1 MYTYRIFETLNEEC
15 KNLLNNKN
23 KNFSSTFFQDFYY
36 LQELIESTNNINKI
50 IVIYRGKQALA
61 ILPLEIKKYYFL
73 NVLQWIGTGKAD
85 YCNPIVI
92 KIEFTSHSSSTF
104 HSSARST

>member
-92 KIEFTSHSSSTF
+92 KNFSSIYNREFF
-104 HSSARST
+104 LNV